1 MEIELNTSTP
11 SRYSFDNDDPE
22 AVDRHSYLSE
32 MNDPFTFDRLSRLG
46 PLTGWRCL
54 EVGAGGGSVAR
65 WLAEQAGP
73 AGRVLAT
80 DLKPGHLPA
89 DATYSIL
96 QHDLRFEPV
105 PDGPWDLIHA
115 RLVLLHIAERRE
127 IVARLVQALAP
138 GGYLVL
144 EDMASSQRRLVLAS
158 PDAYTTGLVDEYQDY
173 LLQILPTRG
182 NDPQW
187 AEKTYGVLLEEGLV
201 DVSTEIRSDSWP
213 GGTAGTRLISA
224 NVAQLRAD
232 FAAVGYPQERLEQ
245 LCAAME
251 DPRVVLRS
259 HYIYSTVGR
268 RRS

>member
-1 MEIELNTSTP
+1 MSIT

-32 MNDPFTFDRLSRLG
+32 MNDPFTFERLSRLG

-54 EVGAGGGSVAR
+54 ELGAGGGSVAH
-65 WLAEQAGP
+65 WLGEQVGP
-73 AGRVLAT
+73 TGRVLAT
-80 DLKPGHLPA
+80 DLKPGHLAA
-89 DATYSIL
+89 DAKYAVL
-96 QHDLRFEPV
+96 QHDLRYEPV

-127 IVARLVQALAP
+127 IVSRLVKALAP

-144 EDMASSQRRLVLAS
+144 EDMASGQRRLVLAS
-158 PDAYTTGLVDEYQDY
+158 PDAATAALVEEYQDV
-173 LLQILPTRG
+173 LLRILPTRG
-182 NDPQW
+182 SDPRW
-187 AEKTYGVLLEEGLV
+187 AEKTYGVMVEEGLV
-201 DVSTEIRSDSWP
+201 DVSTEIRSESWP

-224 NVAQLRAD
+224 NIAQLRAEFEAEGFD
-232 FAAVGYPQERLEQ
+232 RARMERLA
-245 LCAAME
+245 AAME

-268 RRS
+268 RPS